1 MGQCISS
8 SRMASGPPSLSGSC
22 HQSLFSFAAGRLPV
36 GELSLFLWDT
46 PVTCLSGKRGWS
58 HFGRGAAGLRELAVV
73 LTKWP
78 VSRTWESMLC
88 RLGEQEV
95 LGFCRSLGLPLAMAV
110 WEHHTRETS
119 CPWKSPRAT
128 PLHTSF

>member
-1 MGQCISS
+1 M
-8 SRMASGPPSLSGSC
+8 
-22 HQSLFSFAAGRLPV
+22 
-36 GELSLFLWDT
+36 
-46 PVTCLSGKRGWS
+46 
-58 HFGRGAAGLRELAVV
+58 V

-78 VSRTWESMLC
+78 VGRTWENMLYG
-88 RLGEQEV
+88 LGEQEV

-110 WEHHTRETS
+110 LGTSHQETS